1 MKHFLLLLLL
11 AVGQAPSVGGD
22 CPLVPILEPVRPA
35 PSMRPPTKAI
45 RWDLVV
51 FDHLL
56 NDCLDTT
63 RVLWWQHTWHYMHT
77 RTSAYFA
84 FQRLR
89 NNVLIEQNGKATLY
103 ERTQTGK
110 ATKRAEGLV
119 RPDSFL
125 FETTGLPG
133 DIYEEKV
140 IKRTDRYLVLSH
152 KPGSLNIYF
161 NRVNPPDSL
170 TAADCYFLMWQTGQR
185 FRQPIP
191 VCK

>member
-22 CPLVPILEPVRPA
+22 CPLVPILEPARPA
-35 PSMRPPTKAI
+35 LSMRPPTKVI
-45 RWDLVV
+45 TWDLVV
-51 FDHLL
+51 FEHLL
-56 NDCLDTT
+56 DDCLDTT
-63 RVLWWQHTWHYMHT
+63 LVSLRQHTWQDMYA

-89 NNVLIEQNGKATLY
+89 NDVLIEQNGKATLY
-103 ERTQTGK
+103 ERTRIGK
-110 ATKRAEGLV
+110 MTKRAEGLV

-133 DIYEEKV
+133 DIYEDKI

-152 KPGSLNIYF
+152 RPGSLNIYF

-170 TAADCYFLMWQTGQR
+170 TVPDCYFLMLQTGQR